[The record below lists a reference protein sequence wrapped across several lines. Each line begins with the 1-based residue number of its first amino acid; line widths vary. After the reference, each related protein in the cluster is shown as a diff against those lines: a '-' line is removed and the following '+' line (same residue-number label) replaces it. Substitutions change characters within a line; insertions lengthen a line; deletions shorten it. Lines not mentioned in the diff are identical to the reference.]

1 MGAVL
6 SGALYLSPLPFAL
19 SGDAK
24 TSLPYLNNFCIAI
37 LWTAYGWQELD
48 FYILIPSVVGI
59 VAGLVSMIVSG
70 ACQSVVCDTDR
81 VFVYY
86 FLVLSFVIF
95 DIFKWILLVVGVF
108 LVAAPVY
115 DIFVAYKASEA
126 IKTSALFLLVATANA
141 IVWLIYGIVNDLIIL
156 IAVNGTGLAFIIV
169 ESIVIVVYN
178 GQIQGYRQI
187 QVYKSRLFFL

>member
-1 MGAVL
+1 MWLGVLGAVL

-70 ACQSVVCDTDR
+70 HVKAWFAIPIACSCIL
-81 VFVYY
+81 FG
-86 FLVLSFVIF
+86 LSFVIF

-187 QVYKSRLFFL
+187 QV